1 MNAYSTEF
9 FAQCPNNGVR
19 IKYSLRIETASV
31 VSVEE
36 ILAAVDLIDQKFHEE
51 IADDLFGRF
60 GGRQTLR
67 AHHHGV
73 DIETVRS
80 AA

>member
-9 FAQCPNNGVR
+9 FAQCPNNGAR